1 LGKLDVDNPEL
12 GPVCQELQVSS
23 IPAFFI
29 FYDGKVLGKHVGA
42 LPEDQVQ
49 EMVKAILN
57 HVTENPPGQSTSTDK

>member
-1 LGKLDVDNPEL
+1 
-12 GPVCQELQVSS
+12 VSS